1 MVAVIKTGSSL
12 RRIINYN
19 EQKVKASVAACI
31 LAANYPKDVEL
42 LTLNN
47 KLNRLLNQAALNE
60 NVTRNSVHISLNFD
74 SSEKLSP
81 NQLTVTA
88 ETYMQKIGFGQQPY
102 LVYRHHNAG
111 YPHIHLVSV
120 KVRADGSRMD
130 LQNIGRNQSETA
142 RKEIEQLFGLV
153 KAEDR
158 NKRQKNE
165 LNPAYV
171 SKVQYRRSETRRAIT
186 NVLDAVLNNY
196 KYTSLPELN
205 AILGQYNIIAD
216 AGSEKSRVHQ
226 HQGLLY
232 RIVDEQGDR
241 VGVPIKASNFYNKL
255 TRMYLEERFQQNETS
270 RQPHKARVR
279 NAIEVAF
286 LKQPNSSLTSI
297 AKALEKEGIVLVQ
310 RKNSEGFLYGIT
322 YVDHRTKCVFNGS
335 TLGKPYSA
343 QGMQQRCAPEE
354 SLVLPPVRLHIE
366 KVAGAEQQV
375 LKSNSQ
381 RVKQNSSLQPS
392 AVPSRSTLPSAIK
405 SEPDQ
410 VLNILLQPEP
420 SFEQVPHQLKNN
432 SKKKKRK
439 RRNGQL

>member
-12 RRIINYN
+12 RRVINYN
-19 EQKVKASVAACI
+19 EQKVNAGVAVCI

-42 LTLNN
+42 LTLTN

-74 SSEKLSP
+74 PAEKLSP
-81 NQLTVTA
+81 DQLRVIA

-102 LVYRHHNAG
+102 LVYQHHDAG
-111 YPHIHLVSV
+111 HPHIHLVSV

-142 RKEIEQLFGLV
+142 RREIEQLFGLV

-158 NKRQKNE
+158 NKRPKNE
-165 LNPAYV
+165 LNPAYA
-171 SKVQYRRSETRRAIT
+171 SKVQYGRSETKRAIAH
-186 NVLDAVLNNY
+186 VLDAVLNNY

-205 AILGQYNIIAD
+205 AILGQYNVMAD

-232 RIVDEQGDR
+232 RILDEQGNR
-241 VGVPIKASNFYNKL
+241 VGVPIKASDFYKKP
-255 TRMYLEERFQQNETS
+255 TRKYLEERFQQNETS
-270 RQPHKARVR
+270 RQPHKMRVK
-279 NAIEVAF
+279 NAIEVAL
-286 LKQPNSSLTSI
+286 LKKPNQTLATI
-297 AKALEKEGIVLVQ
+297 AKVLEKEGIVMVQ
-310 RKNSEGFLYGIT
+310 RQNSEGLLYGIT
-322 YVDHRTKCVFNGS
+322 YVDHHTKCVFNGS
-335 TLGKPYSA
+335 ALGKPYSA

-354 SLVLPPVRLHIE
+354 SLVLPPVRLHTE

-375 LKSNSQ
+375 LEANSQ
-381 RVKQNSSLQPS
+381 QVKQNSSLQPS
-392 AVPSRSTLPSAIK
+392 AVQSRSTFPSATK

-410 VLNILLQPEP
+410 VLGILLQSEP
-420 SFEQVPHQLKNN
+420 SYEQVPHQLKNN

-439 RRNGQL
+439 RINSQL